1 MQDFALHLVGTVPNL
16 PLPLITT
23 NPASVAS
30 ALGIGH
36 EAQVQTDLAR
46 AGTAGGQGAL
56 TFPSRS
62 ARSAQTAPP
71 AT

>member
-16 PLPLITT
+16 PLPLSTT
-23 NPASVAS
+23 DPASVAS

-56 TFPSRS
+56 TFPSSS
-62 ARSAQTAPP
+62 ARPAQTAPQ